1 VIYILRFK
9 DSYKLGKMETLE
21 GARVLSI
28 GLPPPSTVL
37 FSDISHKKALKK
49 YLEGFL
55 LIYPFYL
62 NK

>member
-1 VIYILRFK
+1 
-9 DSYKLGKMETLE
+9 METLE

-37 FSDISHKKALKK
+37 FSRYFNKKALKK

-55 LIYPFYL
+55 LIYPFL
-62 NK
+62 LKQMIQVSL